1 MMTKDQEVRE
11 LLDRYQQAINRK
23 DRRSGRKIE
32 PLTESQLEYQYM
44 ATQGS

>member
-1 MMTKDQEVRE
+1 MQDLIK
-11 LLDRYQQAINRK
+11 QAINRK

-32 PLTESQLEYQYM
+32 PLTEYQLEYQYM